1 MSRHLL
7 IIAIFR
13 FLPFLMNI
21 ICLKLEDIFMSISRD
36 RVFKSTLKFVRLHP
50 IPPFILPVPLSKQK
64 PKNIADLWEKM
75 IFTESRGNGFKE
87 NTQFT
92 PLSMYLVEC
101 GNTKVHGGTS

>member
-36 RVFKSTLKFVRLHP
+36 RVIKSTLKFVRLHP
-50 IPPFILPVPLSKQK
+50 LPPFILPVSLSKQK

-92 PLSMYLVEC
+92 PLCTYLVEC
-101 GNTKVHGGTS
+101 